1 MPDPADLLPPN
12 ATALESALSVAPALS
27 LADVP
32 VVIDLIW
39 VAETCPENVLPF
51 LAGGLSIDIWETSWT
66 LAEKRHA
73 VADAIR
79 FQQRKGTPAS
89 LRTVLDRFDTM
100 IRIVEWFQDRET
112 LDPYTFRLELPLL
125 AQSGVHYDELLVARI
140 LRDIAQVKPV
150 RAHML
155 AVYKVRA
162 EATAWLLSMARVG
175 GLSRLDAQADQ
186 LSALDPAWATYLQT
200 ADGEPILTDL
210 AEFLE
215 V

>member
-1 MPDPADLLPPN
+1 MSTDP
-12 ATALESALSVAPALS
+12 V
-27 LADVP
+27 
-32 VVIDLIW
+32 
-39 VAETCPENVLPF
+39 F
-51 LAGGLSIDIWETSWT
+51 G
-66 LAEKRHA
+66 
-73 VADAIR
+73 
-79 FQQRKGTPAS
+79 
-89 LRTVLDRFDTM
+89 
-100 IRIVEWFQDRET
+100 
-112 LDPYTFRLELPLL
+112 
-125 AQSGVHYDELLVARI
+125 
-140 LRDIAQVKPV
+140 IAQVKPV